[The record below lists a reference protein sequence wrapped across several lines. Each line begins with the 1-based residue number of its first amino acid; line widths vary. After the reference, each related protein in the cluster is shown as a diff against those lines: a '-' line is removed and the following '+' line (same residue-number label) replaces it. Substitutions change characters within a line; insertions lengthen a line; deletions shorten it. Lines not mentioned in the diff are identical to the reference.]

1 MVFEIAHA
9 SSYVKKH
16 YNEHELYKIKHR
28 LWMLLGVLGVFFG
41 FITLLSLI
49 LPNHESTTNGT
60 IFFFGVGTLILI
72 ILAIITKLICEKKQ
86 EESWKWRMSGNLQL
100 LPDRIVSFRET
111 DKPKKS
117 KDETITLF
125 YNDIREILWDKVNEQ
140 LILYFNNIEVS
151 QHFYNK
157 KNGKHK
163 VKEPVPKRDYAIIYL
178 GYDNNRD
185 LMEFLKSS
193 TNLNIEILK

>member
-1 MVFEIAHA
+1 MIFEIAYA

-16 YNEHELYKIKHR
+16 YNEHELYKIKKR
-28 LWMLLGVLGVFFG
+28 LWILLGILGVFFG

-49 LPNHESTTNGT
+49 LPNHEATTNST
-60 IFFFGVGTLILI
+60 LMFFGIGIFILI
-72 ILAIITKLICEKKQ
+72 ILAIIVKFVCEKKQ

-100 LPDRIVSFRET
+100 LSDRIVSFREM

-117 KDETITLF
+117 KDETVTLF
-125 YNDIREILWDKVNEQ
+125 YNDIQEILWDKVNEQ
-140 LILYFNNIEVS
+140 LILYYNNIEVT

-157 KNGKHK
+157 KNGTHK
-163 VKEPVPKRDYAIIYL
+163 VKEPVPKRNYAIIYL

-185 LMEFLKSS
+185 LMESLKAS
-193 TNLNIEILK
+193 TKLNIEILK